1 MKHLFDDILHIY
13 SLRATEM
20 LTTLLNSERFIQAVQ
35 RMLIASLE
43 FRDFLQ
49 SSISAALEQLNIPT
63 RDDMEKLGQNQ
74 KDMEERLFRI
84 EQILERIE
92 KKSLPQAREKR
103 AGTKKGAA

>member
-13 SLRATEM
+13 SMRATEM

-74 KDMEERLFRI
+74 KNMEERLFHI

-92 KKSLPQAREKR
+92 KKSLSQAREKR
-103 AGTKKGAA
+103 GRTKKGAA